1 MKDQEDLV
9 LLFTGSEIDNSVLK
23 EILNDNE
30 IPCLIKNDLN
40 SARAAGFGVSSGNE
54 THILVA
60 EKDLEK
66 AKVLLKEFQESFDK
80 E

>member
-9 LLFTGSEIDNSVLK
+9 LLFTGSEIDNNVLK

-40 SARAAGFGVSSGNE
+40 SARTAGFGIGLGNE
-54 THILVA
+54 AHVFIA
-60 EKDLEK
+60 EKDSEK
-66 AKVLLKEFQESFDK
+66 AKVLLKEFQDSFDK